1 MEIMNHCLSDNNQR
15 IIEILEASGID
26 YIPFGRN
33 EIIFEMSSEH
43 SSFAELK
50 EITQELKILH
60 SYYKFSDEEME
71 AAEWFT
77 MRSTNNKLENVLEE
91 KTFEYSCKFTRRI
104 DVWAKVKTNGS
115 LFVPEDVDFYGHE
128 KQVAPYYFSKKIK
141 WGRNFF
147 YSVLKHGAEDYFC
160 NDVAKNIIT
169 NNDLKGASFLPP
181 IRKQTNEPMEDAYQF
196 VVNNVLPE
204 SSCEVVGYRDIY
216 YCPVCGK
223 KEYAIDALARLC
235 VNSSVLGDQDFYA
248 TEPIYTLSDKWTI
261 PERFYII
268 SHRAYEVFKAS
279 GFTRTLEIF
288 PLLTV

>member
-15 IIEILEASGID
+15 IIEILETSGID
-26 YIPFGRN
+26 YIPFRRN
-33 EIIFEMSSEH
+33 EIIFDISSEH
-43 SSFAELK
+43 KSFTELE
-50 EITQELKILH
+50 EIAQEFMVVL

-91 KTFEYSCKFTRRI
+91 KTFEYSCKYTRRI

-147 YSVLKHGAEDYFC
+147 YSVLGHKQEYFC

-169 NNDLKGASFLPP
+169 NNDLKGVSFLPP

-196 VVNNVLPE
+196 VVDNVLPE
-204 SSCEVVGYRDIY
+204 SSCEVVGYNDIY

-223 KEYAIDALARLC
+223 KKYYIGSLARLS
-235 VNSSVLGDQDFYA
+235 VNKDVLDGQDFYV
-248 TEPIYTLSDKWTI
+248 TVPIFTNAGETGI
-261 PERFYII
+261 PYPLYII
-268 SHRAYEVFKAS
+268 SHRAYEVFKAN